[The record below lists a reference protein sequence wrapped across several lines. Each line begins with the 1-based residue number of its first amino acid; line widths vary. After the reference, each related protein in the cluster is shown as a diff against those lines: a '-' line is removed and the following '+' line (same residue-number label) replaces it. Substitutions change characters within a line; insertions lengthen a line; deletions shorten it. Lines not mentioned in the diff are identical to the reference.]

1 MDEIFKFSRFSIL
14 LIFCY
19 SLVFVS
25 CRQKENPKKNT
36 SDEILS
42 QVETELQ
49 DLTNIWYPK
58 TIDSVNGGY
67 WSDFNYKW
75 DKEGVQNKFLVSQA
89 RHIWTTAVL
98 AQFYK
103 DAKYE
108 KMAAHGYRFLRDQM
122 WDTINGGFHTLLG
135 FEEDFLKVLSNN
147 KSTYGNAFAIYG
159 LSNYYKVSKDV
170 SALNLAKKAF
180 YWLDTNA
187 HDSIYK
193 GYFDVLHQDGSWM
206 LDQTENNGYDNFVR
220 KDWKDQN
227 SSIHVLESFT
237 ALYEVWPD
245 ELVRQRLE
253 ELLLLIR
260 DTITTKKG
268 YLTLHLQRDWTPVSL
283 KDSSEVFRKENFWMD
298 HVSFGHDVETA
309 FLMLEAS
316 HILRRE
322 KDTLTE
328 TKAKQMVD
336 HAIDNGWDSEK
347 GGFYDG
353 GFYYEPESCTIENKT
368 KVWWTEAEGLNAL
381 LLMSKLYPEEKRY
394 YHLFQ
399 KQWNYID
406 ENMIDH
412 NHKGWYAEGIDTNP
426 EAPQSV
432 KAQIWKANY
441 HNIRSLVNVIQMLK
455 GEFVLTKEGHLE

>member
-1 MDEIFKFSRFSIL
+1 MGKIFKLFRFLVLTIFLHSL
-14 LIFCY
+14 LFI
-19 SLVFVS
+19 S
-25 CRQKENPKKNT
+25 CKQKENSQEAA

-42 QVETELQ
+42 EVETELQ
-49 DLTNIWYPK
+49 HLTNVWYPK
-58 TIDSVNGGY
+58 TIDSVNGGF

-75 DKEGVQNKFLVSQA
+75 DKEGAQNKMLVSQA

-103 DAKYE
+103 DVKYE

-122 WDTINGGFHTLLG
+122 WDTVNGGFHTLLG
-135 FEEDFLKVLSNN
+135 VEGGSLKVLSNN

-159 LSNYYKVSKDV
+159 LSTYYKVSKDT
-170 SALNLAKKAF
+170 SALNLAKKTF
-180 YWLDTNA
+180 YWLEEHA

-206 LDQTENNGYDNFVR
+206 LDQTENKDYDSFVR

-227 SSIHVLESFT
+227 SSIHLLESFT

-245 ELVRQRLE
+245 DLVRQRLE

-260 DTITTKKG
+260 DTITTEKG

-283 KDSSEVFRKENFWMD
+283 KDSSVVFRKENFWMD

-316 HILRRE
+316 HVLGRK
-322 KDTLTE
+322 KDHLTE

-353 GFYYEPESCTIENKT
+353 GFYHEPETCTIKNKA
-368 KVWWTEAEGLNAL
+368 KIWWTEAEGLNSL
-381 LLMSKLYPEEKRY
+381 LLMSKLYPEEKKY
-394 YHLFQ
+394 YALFQ
-399 KQWNYID
+399 KQWGYIK

-412 NHKGWYAEGIDTNP
+412 NHRGWYAEGVDTDP
-426 EAPQSV
+426 EALQGA

-441 HNIRSLVNVIQMLK
+441 HNIRSLINVTQMLK
-455 GEFVLTKEGHLE
+455 GEFVLTQEDHKE